1 LPNKIAGENE
11 MRNLI
16 LCGLFLFILVLD
28 CQSVEPIH
36 IDRDN
41 GMTILENLTI
51 SSSDQTDTKA
61 TSAINQTNLTSKSST
76 STAGGLWSW
85 GDTPIGYELNKS
97 GSLIS
102 LANQEWV
109 PSI

>member
-1 LPNKIAGENE
+1 
-11 MRNLI
+11 MRNLTI
-16 LCGLFLFILVLD
+16 YGLILFILVLN
-28 CQSVEPIH
+28 CQSVEPIN

-51 SSSDQTDTKA
+51 SPSDKTDNKA
-61 TSAINQTNLTSKSST
+61 TSAINQTNQTGKSST
-76 STAGGLWSW
+76 DAAEGLWSW
-85 GDTPIGYELNKS
+85 GNVPIGYALNKS

>member
-1 LPNKIAGENE
+1 
-11 MRNLI
+11 MRYLI
-16 LCGLFLFILVLD
+16 ISGLILFILVLN

-36 IDRDN
+36 ISRDT

-51 SSSDQTDTKA
+51 NSSDQPDDKA
-61 TSAINQTNLTSKSST
+61 TSSLNQTNQTSKSSLDA
-76 STAGGLWSW
+76 AGGLWSW
-85 GDTPIGYELNKS
+85 GTTPIGYALNET
-97 GSLIS
+97 GNLIS